1 MTPGDNPNIDILPI
15 DEEMLAELP
24 VFWQSIPGIGLNT
37 DDDSPDGLRRLLK
50 RNPGLSCI
58 ATVGGRLAGTL
69 LCGHDGRRAMLYHV
83 CVHPDHR
90 GRGIGQAMVARAL
103 GRLKG
108 EGIVKCQLV
117 CFLDNP
123 IGNGFWEHLG
133 WIHREDLAVWQM
145 PLVVPKDAESAGEPT
160 GGAVK

>member
-1 MTPGDNPNIDILPI
+1 MAPSSDPNIDILPI
-15 DEEMLAELP
+15 TDEMLDSLP
-24 VFWQSIPGIGLNT
+24 GFWQSIPGIGLSA
-37 DDDSPDGLRRLLK
+37 DDDSPDGLRRLLR
-50 RNPGLSCI
+50 RNPGLSCM

-103 GRLKG
+103 GRLKA

-123 IGNGFWEHLG
+123 VGNGFWEHIG
-133 WIHREDLAVWQM
+133 WSRREDLAVWQIQL
-145 PLVVPKDAESAGEPT
+145 PGSRQKEPSNDLRR
-160 GGAVK
+160 A